1 VGAGSAVGVG
11 VGTLESAVAAAA
23 ARTASLVDDVPD
35 VSAPPLLQ
43 ANASSAVIGRAI
55 FKK

>member
-1 VGAGSAVGVG
+1 MGAGSAVGVG